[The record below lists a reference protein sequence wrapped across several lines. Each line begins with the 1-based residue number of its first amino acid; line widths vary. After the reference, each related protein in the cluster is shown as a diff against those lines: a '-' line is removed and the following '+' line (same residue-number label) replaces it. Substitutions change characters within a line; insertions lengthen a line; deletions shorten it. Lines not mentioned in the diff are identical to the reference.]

1 MPTPQEMLDR
11 CAKVLCPG
19 DDYQAQFAKLVGV
32 RRDTVRMWV
41 HGRLP
46 LRADHFETVLRLI
59 TERQAEIA
67 KIEAELMV
75 WLASQPLDPP

>member
-1 MPTPQEMLDR
+1 
-11 CAKVLCPG
+11 
-19 DDYQAQFAKLVGV
+19 
-32 RRDTVRMWV
+32 MWI

-46 LRADHFETVLRLI
+46 LRPDHFETVLRLI